1 MEKKEKFYEY
11 LIAKLDGIIEK
22 LDEIN
27 GVDSYE

>member
-1 MEKKEKFYEY
+1 MEKKENFYEY
-11 LIAKLDGIIEK
+11 LIEKLDGIIEK